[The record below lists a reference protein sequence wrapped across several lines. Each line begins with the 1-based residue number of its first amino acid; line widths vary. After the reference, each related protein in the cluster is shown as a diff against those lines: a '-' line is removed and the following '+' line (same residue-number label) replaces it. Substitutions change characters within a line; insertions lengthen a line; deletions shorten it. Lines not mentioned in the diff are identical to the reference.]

1 MIFLFYF
8 LAVSVIAMLVTAI
21 DKAAAIKQKRRI
33 RERTLFVW
41 ALLGG
46 SVSMYL
52 TMIGIRHKT
61 KHLKFMLGIPLIII
75 LQVAAVVGVSL
86 LFF

>member
-61 KHLKFMLGIPLIII
+61 KHKRFMIGIPFIIV
-75 LQVAAVVGVSL
+75 LQIAAIIAVAY
-86 LFF
+86 FMM